1 MKGEQYPDVV
11 INGVRWMAGNVG
23 TPACPDPHITGAGTG
38 PGWFNDGRPE
48 ADYGAFYQWG
58 RGHMPYSPT
67 NPGAGVAW
75 TAAVSIAYGGSSPG
89 TTNFPS
95 WPGQF
100 QVVATDNW
108 NTGITESASGANLFL
123 SGTSTPDNDPNMMPC
138 PAGYQIPSQQN
149 FTDLVDATAV
159 TVNNTNFVK
168 VDTNGRPNGNW
179 SSIADGIPYKQ
190 FTDNATGN
198 NLLLPAPGYRGYSNG
213 QLYGQTSY
221 GYYWV
226 LSASSTTL
234 ARRFY
239 FTAGATGTTGTD
251 YVGDGFSLRCI
262 KI

>member
-1 MKGEQYPDVV
+1 MVL
-11 INGVRWMAGNVG
+11 NGTWN
-23 TPACPDPHITGAGTG
+23 GTG
-38 PGWFNDGRPE
+38 W
-48 ADYGAFYQWG
+48 
-58 RGHMPYSPT
+58 
-67 NPGAGVAW
+67 NPG
-75 TAAVSIAYGGSSPG
+75 IG
-89 TTNFPS
+89 TWLYT

-100 QVVATDNW
+100 NVNENDNW
-108 NTGITESASGANLFL
+108 NTQVNDSVAGMRG
-123 SGTSTPDNDPNMMPC
+123 PDTYAGMMPC